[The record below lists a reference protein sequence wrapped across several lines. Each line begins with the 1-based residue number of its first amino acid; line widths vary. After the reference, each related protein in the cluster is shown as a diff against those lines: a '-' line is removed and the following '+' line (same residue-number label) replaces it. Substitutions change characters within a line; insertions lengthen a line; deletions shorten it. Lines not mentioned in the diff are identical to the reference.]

1 MGSFYTS
8 HVVRGPSQSQVLS
21 WLKERPAYVS
31 VTQSGTTVVLDA
43 ACESQDGE
51 ELAALAAGLSAQFNC
66 PVLALLN
73 HDDDILYFELYEGG
87 EKTDEYNSS
96 PGYFGEGDPEA
107 APSGG
112 DAARLASV
120 FGVTDS
126 VRIEAALRNPDYVF
140 AMERHRD
147 LAAALGLPEFSV
159 GLGYTYVEADDF
171 PLGITQDVYTH
182 SGKSEG

>member
-8 HVVRGPSQSQVLS
+8 HVVHGASQPQILA
-21 WLKERPAYVS
+21 WLKQRPAYVS
-31 VTQSGTTVVLDA
+31 VTHGRTTVVLDA

-51 ELAALAAGLSAQFNC
+51 ELAALASDLSTQFKC

-73 HDDDILYFELYEGG
+73 HDDDILYFELYENG
-87 EKTDEYNSS
+87 EKTDEYDSS

-107 APSGG
+107 GPAGG
-112 DAARLASV
+112 DAARLAKI
-120 FGVTDS
+120 FGVADS
-126 VRIEAALRNPDYVF
+126 APIEATLRNPDYVF

-159 GLGYTYVEADDF
+159 GLGYTYVEAGDL
-171 PLGITQDVYTH
+171 PPGTAPGTYTH
-182 SGKSEG
+182 SGA

>member
-8 HVVRGPSQSQVLS
+8 HIVRGPSQSQVLA

-31 VTQSGTTVVLDA
+31 VTQGGTTVVLDA

-51 ELAALAAGLSAQFNC
+51 ELAELAAGLSAQFKC

-73 HDDDILYFELYEGG
+73 HDDDILYYELHESGK
-87 EKTDEYNSS
+87 KTDEYNSS
-96 PGYFGEGDPEA
+96 PGFFGEGESEA
-107 APSGG
+107 GPSGG
-112 DAARLASV
+112 DAARLAKA

-126 VRIEAALRNPDYVF
+126 APIEAALRNPGYVF

-159 GLGYTYVEADDF
+159 GLGYTYAEAGEF
-171 PLGITQDVYTH
+171 PPGTPPDAYTH
-182 SGKSEG
+182 SGAREG